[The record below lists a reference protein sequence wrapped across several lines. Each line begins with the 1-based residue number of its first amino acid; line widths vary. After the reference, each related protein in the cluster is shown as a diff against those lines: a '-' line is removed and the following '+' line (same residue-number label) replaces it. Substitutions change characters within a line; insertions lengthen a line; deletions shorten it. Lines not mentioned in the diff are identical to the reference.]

1 MRTVVVGLALVL
13 VAAQVD
19 AMPTTRKRTVADS
32 CPAAIA
38 ANWTYKNVLNGRKT
52 SDGVKVVLPNLG
64 KVKSLQASD
73 PALVKTF
80 LILGLLTGV
89 REHLERFH
97 GVPEG
102 GTDGPILEPLQQGGP
117 LGTVMLPPGRR
128 RPRPRPQPA
137 PEPEG
142 VYGGI
147 ADSLIALVDKL
158 EAEGRKHADVRG
170 DNKVGELFDLT
181 RKLADNIRKG
191 RQFNSLLE
199 MGGNRGAVM
208 FSMAPAAA
216 GLTVTTG
223 GVQNAG
229 HFRKLVEGGRV
240 PEVSDLKIDGFL
252 KEFNLTPNATPA
264 NSLIAVQPTWVFDP
278 TTRKLYVQL
287 GMNSNVTEETFTRP
301 PVNLVIALDISGSM
315 TSEDGTGTSRLDWAK
330 KALAEAVN
338 NLGPEDVLSVV
349 LFDENSDL
357 FLKPQHVTDRQKTI
371 DAFRTIQTRGTTDVH
386 KALTMAYD
394 QARVNKKRLGKK
406 YLHRVLLIS
415 DAGHNAGPWA
425 NVPGEL
431 LREVEKGASEGIGL
445 TGVGMGEN
453 FKDDLI
459 DLIANSEGGNYLFVQ
474 NGRELHK
481 LHQRFKFLITPIA
494 YQFQA
499 QVALEGVGGTLV
511 EAYGVNHKPGTPLA
525 ELAYPINVA
534 TLSFA
539 GEGEGGAIVLVFQ
552 IGDKP
557 KRGTRRTV
565 TPRGGSDDAVSGILP
580 GTTTP

>member
-1 MRTVVVGLALVL
+1 MLRFLLAGAVALVCFR
-13 VAAQVD
+13 AE
-19 AMPTTRKRTVADS
+19 AMPRRSSDDS

-38 ANWTYKNVLNGRKT
+38 ANWSYRDVLRGRTT
-52 SDGVKVVLPNLG
+52 SDGVRVALPNLSRVRTL
-64 KVKSLQASD
+64 KASD

-80 LILGLLTGV
+80 LILNLLSGV

-97 GVPEG
+97 AIPEG
-102 GTDGPILEPLQQGGP
+102 GSDDIPLEPMRTTPRLP
-117 LGTVMLPPGRR
+117 TVMPPRR
-128 RPRPRPQPA
+128 RPRPQPA
-137 PEPEG
+137 PEPDRSA
-142 VYGGI
+142 YNQL
-147 ADSLIALVDKL
+147 ADSLVALVDKL
-158 EAEGRKHADVRG
+158 ETEGRKHPEVRS

-191 RQFNSLLE
+191 RQYSPFLE
-199 MGGNRGAVM
+199 LAGARGGILA
-208 FSMAPAAA
+208 MAASASP

-229 HFRKLVEGGRV
+229 HFRKLVEGGSV

-252 KEFNLTPNATPA
+252 KEFNLTPNAKPTDR
-264 NSLIAVQPTWVFDP
+264 LIAVQPTYVFDP
-278 TTRKLYVQL
+278 VTRKLYVQL
-287 GMNSNVTEETFTRP
+287 GMNSNVTEESFTRP

-315 TSEDGTGTSRLDWAK
+315 SAEDGTGQSRLAWAK
-330 KALAEAVN
+330 KALTEAVN
-338 NLGPEDVLSVV
+338 NLGPKDVLSVV
-349 LFDENSDL
+349 LFDEDSEI
-357 FLKPQHVTDRQKTI
+357 FLKPQHVTSRARTI
-371 DAFRTIQTRGTTDVH
+371 AAFAKIQTRGSTDVH
-386 KALTMAYD
+386 KALAMAYD
-394 QARVNKKRLGKK
+394 QARVNKARLGDE

-431 LREVEKGASEGIGL
+431 LREVEKGAAEGIGL

-459 DLIANSEGGNYLFVQ
+459 DLIANSRGGNYLFVQ

-525 ELAYPINVA
+525 ELRYPINVA

-539 GEGEGGAIVLVFQ
+539 GEDEGGAIVLVFQ
-552 IGDKP
+552 IGEKP
-557 KRGTRRTV
+557 KRVARRTV
-565 TPRGGSDDAVSGILP
+565 TPRNDPADAPVEGILP
-580 GTTTP
+580 GTSTP